1 MKKKLEKILVSE
13 SDNIQKALKKL
24 NENSMQILFVVGKNN
39 KILGTITDGDIR
51 RGLIKKYAIT
61 DKLKKVY
68 NKKFIYINEGT
79 SYEKAKIL
87 MQNNYV
93 RCIPILN
100 KKKFVIDYFSLED
113 IDTQKKKNLFLIMAG
128 GFGKRLL
135 PITKNIPKPM
145 IKVGNKPILE
155 HIINR
160 AKYNGFDN
168 FVISVHYLSKKII
181 KYFGDGK
188 KLNVKIKYIIEKKPY
203 GTAGAL
209 RFLKE
214 KTSLPV
220 VVCNGDVLSNIN
232 FNSLLNFHKQNKS
245 DMSVVIRSLV
255 SKNPFGMVKLKNN
268 KIIGFEEKKDLV
280 MHINAGIYVINQK
293 LLKLISTKKKTDMSD
308 YILLLIKNKKRIHS
322 FMLNDNWI
330 DIGTKEN
337 LILSRKLIKE

>member
-1 MKKKLEKILVSE
+1 
-13 SDNIQKALKKL
+13 
-24 NENSMQILFVVGKNN
+24 
-39 KILGTITDGDIR
+39 
-51 RGLIKKYAIT
+51 
-61 DKLKKVY
+61 
-68 NKKFIYINEGT
+68 
-79 SYEKAKIL
+79 
-87 MQNNYV
+87 
-93 RCIPILN
+93 
-100 KKKFVIDYFSLED
+100 
-113 IDTQKKKNLFLIMAG
+113 MAG